1 VSRAARDA
9 TGSAVEAAWRRINRG
24 TVVALV
30 VAAALLAGAATY
42 VVSVL
47 WPRWPGATATDLPSL
62 PITIAGV
69 LFNVPPA
76 ALRVAVQRHAGNQ
89 ERIDLAFLWPSLEP
103 PGPVV
108 RRPPSEEPQPFDR
121 LFVTVAPSE
130 GTLDAAAR
138 FKDIYPRYLGDGPY
152 KGPDGLAVSLFRD
165 GTPYQGEDL
174 FFATT
179 NPEDFI
185 VRCTRPVGG
194 PTPGTCLLERR
205 LGAADVTFRFP
216 RDWLADWRGLA
227 AGIERLISRL
237 RGAQVERLPEETAE
251 RAGVMS
257 RGRHPEWPSGNCTS
271 ARSPRRRRRARR

>member
-1 VSRAARDA
+1 MSRSARDL
-9 TGSAVEAAWRRINRG
+9 TGGRVEAAWRRISG
-24 TVVALV
+24 GAVVALV
-30 VAAALLAGAATY
+30 VAAALIAGAATY

-47 WPRWPGATATDLPSL
+47 WPRWPGVATADVPSL
-62 PITIAGV
+62 PITISGV

-76 ALRVAVQRHAGNQ
+76 ALRVAVQRHPGNQ
-89 ERIDLAFLWPSLEP
+89 ERIDLAFLWPSLAP

-108 RRPPSEEPQPFDR
+108 RRPPTEDAQPFDR
-121 LFVTVAPSE
+121 LFVTVAGAD
-130 GTLDAAAR
+130 GTLDTAAR
-138 FKDIYPRYLGDGPY
+138 FRDIYPRYLGDGPY

-205 LGAADVTFRFP
+205 LGAADVTVRFP

-227 AGIERLISRL
+227 AGVDRLIAQL
-237 RGAQVERLPEETAE
+237 RGGT
-251 RAGVMS
+251 G
-257 RGRHPEWPSGNCTS
+257 
-271 ARSPRRRRRARR
+271 